1 MLKVLIKRLLQ
12 MILVLLIVSLIVF
25 VLSSMIGDPVS
36 LMVPENAS
44 PKEIQAAREYL
55 GLDKPVYIQYLIFM
69 KNVVNGNF
77 GRSYR
82 YYQPA
87 MKVILERVPATL
99 EIVLL
104 SVLITG
110 ALSVIFGVYS
120 GAYPKRSSSKAI
132 MTFSIM
138 GISLPS
144 FWLGMMMI
152 FVFSIHLGWLP
163 PSGRGQLG
171 SFLGIK
177 SSLFTLDGLKHL
189 LLPAITLSLGNIAT
203 LIRLIRAGM
212 QETLKQDFIKY
223 ARSKG
228 VSQKDVLYRHALPNT
243 LIPVI
248 TIFGLQV
255 GELIAFTTITETVF
269 AWPGIGKLLIDSIYS
284 VDKPIIVSYLM
295 IVSAMFVVIN
305 FLVDIAYIIVDPRI
319 SIK

>member
-1 MLKVLIKRLLQ
+1 MLKLVIKRLFQ
-12 MILVLLIVSLIVF
+12 MVLVLLIVSLIVF
-25 VLSSMIGDPVS
+25 ILSSMIGDPVS

-44 PKEIQAAREYL
+44 PEEVQAAREYL
-55 GLDKPVYIQYLIFM
+55 GLDKPIHVQYLIFM
-69 KNVVNGNF
+69 RDVVKGNF

-87 MKVILERVPATL
+87 MKVILERIPATL
-99 EIVLL
+99 EIVFL

-110 ALSVIFGVYS
+110 VLSVLFGVYA
-120 GAYPKRSSSKAI
+120 GAYPKRSSSKTI
-132 MTFSIM
+132 MTFSII

-152 FVFSIHLGWLP
+152 FIFSIYFGWLP

-171 SFLGIK
+171 TFLGIK
-177 SSLFTLDGLKHL
+177 SSLFTLNGLKHL
-189 LLPAITLSLGNIAT
+189 ILPAITLSLANIAT

-212 QETLKQDFIKY
+212 QETLKQDYIKY

-228 VSQKDVLYRHALPNT
+228 VSQRDVLYKHALPNT

-295 IVSAMFVVIN
+295 IVSAMFVMIN
-305 FLVDIAYIIVDPRI
+305 FLVDITYIIIDPRVK
-319 SIK
+319 IK